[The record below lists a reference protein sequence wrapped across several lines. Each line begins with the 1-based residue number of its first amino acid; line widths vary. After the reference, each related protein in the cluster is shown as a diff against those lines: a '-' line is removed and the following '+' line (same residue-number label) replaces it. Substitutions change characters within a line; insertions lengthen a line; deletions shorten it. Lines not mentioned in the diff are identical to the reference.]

1 MIKGMAANGYIPQE
15 AMAMLEQVPGGI
27 SLDMIN
33 AMASR
38 MGHQSG
44 AGLDVLMA
52 QSLGVF
58 EMFLPEEK
66 KQELRELIRKLN
78 E

>member
-1 MIKGMAANGYIPQE
+1 MIKGMAANGYIPKE

-33 AMASR
+33 VMASR

-52 QSLGVF
+52 LSLGVF

-66 KQELRELIRKLN
+66 KQELRELIQKLN